1 MATSKQQK
9 KKSRS
14 KKTHQSASGHSSAAD
29 SASLKQIANT
39 LGFLALH
46 TSNYKDKPDT
56 DQIIFL
62 SNLGFD
68 RNSIAAM
75 VGTTPNTVS
84 VRLSE
89 AKAQQA
95 KRPA

>member
-1 MATSKQQK
+1 MVKSKTK
-9 KKSRS
+9 TAAA
-14 KKTHQSASGHSSAAD
+14 KKTQQTGTVRSIAAD
-29 SASLKQIANT
+29 SASLRQIANT
-39 LGFLALH
+39 LGFLALRI
-46 TSNYKDKPDT
+46 SDYKDKPVAE
-56 DQIIFL
+56 QILLL

-89 AKAQQA
+89 AKAQQT
-95 KRPA
+95 R